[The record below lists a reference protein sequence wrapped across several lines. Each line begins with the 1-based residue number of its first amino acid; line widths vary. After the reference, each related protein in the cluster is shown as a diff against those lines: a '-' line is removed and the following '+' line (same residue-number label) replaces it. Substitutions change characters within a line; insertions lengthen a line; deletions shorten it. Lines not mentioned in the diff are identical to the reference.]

1 MAGSVEQR
9 TQLALRLLRLLD
21 VPLDPAIP
29 CSNDPRH
36 VERQL
41 AADAADQLDGA
52 RLLLGRW
59 SSAVVEACAPY
70 GELQKLVL
78 RVRTQHFSNFAS

>member
-9 TQLALRLLRLLD
+9 GQLTLRLLRLLD
-21 VPLDPAIP
+21 VPLDPATP

-52 RLLLGRW
+52 RLLLGSW
-59 SSAVVEACAPY
+59 SGTVAEAWAPC
-70 GELQKLVL
+70 GECQ
-78 RVRTQHFSNFAS
+78 